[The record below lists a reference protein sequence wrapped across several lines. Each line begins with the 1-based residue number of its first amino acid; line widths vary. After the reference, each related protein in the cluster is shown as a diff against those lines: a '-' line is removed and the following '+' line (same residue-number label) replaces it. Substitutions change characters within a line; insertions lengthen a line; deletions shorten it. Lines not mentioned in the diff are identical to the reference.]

1 MQDCTEI
8 ALGNRE
14 KEQGLGRQD
23 LVEPRGQVTSWFPW
37 EGMSGFLEKFSGL
50 LEN

>member
-1 MQDCTEI
+1 MVQDCTET

-23 LVEPRGQVTSWFPW
+23 LVETRGQASTGSHGWV
-37 EGMSGFLEKFSGL
+37 
-50 LEN
+50 